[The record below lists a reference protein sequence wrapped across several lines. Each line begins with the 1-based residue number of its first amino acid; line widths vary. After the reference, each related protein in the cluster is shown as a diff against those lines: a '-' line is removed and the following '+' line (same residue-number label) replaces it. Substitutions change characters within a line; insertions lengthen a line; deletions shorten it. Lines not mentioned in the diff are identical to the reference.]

1 MSEGKEDKEDSEK
14 KEEDRS
20 EMLANLPADLNL
32 QSGCMADY
40 EVIKP

>member
-1 MSEGKEDKEDSEK
+1 MPEEAKEAKEPSDGE
-14 KEEDRS
+14 RQ

-32 QSGCMADY
+32 QSGCMDDY